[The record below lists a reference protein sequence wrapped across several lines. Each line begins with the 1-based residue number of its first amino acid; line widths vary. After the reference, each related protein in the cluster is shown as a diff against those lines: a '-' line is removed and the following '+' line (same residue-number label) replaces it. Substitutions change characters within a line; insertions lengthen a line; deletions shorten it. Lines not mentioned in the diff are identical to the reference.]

1 MSSMM
6 LLKDKHIFIVEDN
19 IQNRVVFQMTLVR
32 HGAVVDF
39 ERSGRDTITRLTGS
53 AHIDLIILDLM
64 LVDNI
69 SGLDLYDE
77 IRHMPKYMSVPIIA
91 VSAMDPAI
99 AIPKTRAKGF
109 SGFIAKPI
117 DNQLFPKQIAEII
130 SGESLWHAGD
140 RISS

>member
-1 MSSMM
+1 MM

-39 ERSGRDTITRLTGS
+39 ERSGRDTITRLTN
-53 AHIDLIILDLM
+53 APKQDLIILDLM
-64 LVDNI
+64 LADNI
-69 SGLDLYDE
+69 SGLDLYSE
-77 IRHMPKYMSVPIIA
+77 IRQIMKCANVPIIA

-99 AIPKTRAKGF
+99 AIPKTREKGF

-117 DNQLFPKQIAEII
+117 DNQLFPKQVAAII
-130 SGESLWHAGD
+130 DGESLWHRGD